1 MKNPK
6 VQGRYRGV
14 QPSKRDKVKKSARVK
29 DRREK
34 ALRHFFEEYWHREK
48 SILKQIQMQCFKPNE
63 SSRNHM
69 GISR

>member
-34 ALRHFFEEYWHREK
+34 AFL
-48 SILKQIQMQCFKPNE
+48 
-63 SSRNHM
+63 
-69 GISR
+69 

>member
-14 QPSKRDKVKKSARVK
+14 QPYKRAKVKKSARVK

-34 ALRHFFEEYWHREK
+34 ALAQRKVDIETDSNAVF
-48 SILKQIQMQCFKPNE
+48 QT
-63 SSRNHM
+63 
-69 GISR
+69 